1 MSKYKAI
8 KTKIDG
14 ITFDS
19 RKEAQRYMELRL
31 MANGYTITQLEMQP
45 VYILAPAVI
54 INGRKKPALRY
65 KADFRYVKDGK
76 VIVEDV
82 KGKPTP
88 VYRIKLHLMK
98 HLHNI
103 DIFET

>member
-1 MSKYKAI
+1 MSKYGAI

-19 RKEAQRYMELRL
+19 RKEAQRYAELRL
-31 MANGYTITQLEMQP
+31 MANGHTITQLEMQP

-65 KADFRYVKDGK
+65 KADFKYIRDG
-76 VIVEDV
+76 VQVVEDV
-82 KGKPTP
+82 KGMLTP
-88 VYRIKLHLMK
+88 VYRIKRHLMK
-98 HLHNI
+98 HIHDI
-103 DIFET
+103 DILET